1 MFCSIVAGDEPIA
14 LSWHKDGQLLVAA
27 ELAGVTVTRVEQDS
41 ILSFASVAAQHSG
54 NYSCRARNEGGQA
67 DKHSYLQVKGRCQ
80 EPLLIS
86 HLFVSCTQ
94 N

>member
-1 MFCSIVAGDEPIA
+1 MRRHDTAAPRCFPRRVDSAA
-14 LSWHKDGQLLVAA
+14 LS
-27 ELAGVTVTRVEQDS
+27 S

-54 NYSCRARNEGGQA
+54 NYSCRARNEAGQA